1 MTELHRIARRMHDG
15 SQMDEQR
22 CLAPDWSAI
31 EEDYRS
37 AGLSLRQLAAK
48 HGCHH
53 SSIVNRAQRHGWT
66 RSPIVS
72 SAGVES

>member
-1 MTELHRIARRMHDG
+1 MTELHRIAERMHDG
-15 SQMDEQR
+15 SQMDKR
-22 CLAPDWSAI
+22 CLAPDWPAI

-66 RSPIVS
+66 RGLIVS